1 MKIAMI
7 NAVQNLSGNMISAVI
22 DKIGFGSIAAFVGL
36 KASEQA
42 GMIEIANNID
52 DSWSMP
58 EWAMFFS
65 IIGTVSFFA
74 KNIFEMYLMWRKFDD
89 IGEDKS

>member
-1 MKIAMI
+1 MKILNLIQAI
-7 NAVQNLSGNMISAVI
+7 QNLSGDVISALI

-42 GMIEIANNID
+42 GMIEMASDINAA
-52 DSWSMP
+52 WSMAD
-58 EWAMFFS
+58 WALLCS

-74 KNIFEMYLMWRKFDD
+74 KNFFEMYIMWKKFRDFN
-89 IGEDKS
+89 GK